1 MTSKK
6 RIQGKTWMFTLNNY
20 TDEQVAWCTSYST
33 LDNVTRMTVSKEVG
47 ESGTPHLQGCI
58 TWRSNKTLVACKK
71 LLKAHW
77 TKADSPGEAH
87 AYPVKA
93 DSDVFVQVNKK
104 SQGNRVDLD
113 EMKKAILDCDTMH
126 EVMMVPGVHKYH
138 GWAKSLWATRPLQ
151 AESIEEFRPWQHK
164 LYLEML
170 EDADDRKILWY
181 YDEKGGSGKT
191 TMAMHM
197 VTMGGFYCDN
207 GKTAD
212 VVYAYAN
219 QRIIVVDIARSTK
232 GRVNYEVIEMLKD
245 GIMFSS
251 KYESH
256 TKIRNEPAHLVVMS
270 NFLPDKSKMSMDR
283 WDIRPL

>member
-1 MTSKK
+1 
-6 RIQGKTWMFTLNNY
+6 MFTLNNY

-71 LLKAHW
+71 LLHAHW
-77 TKADSPGEAH
+77 TKADSPDEAH
-87 AYPVKA
+87 AYPIKA
-93 DSDVFVQVNKK
+93 DSEVIVQVNNKK
-104 SQGNRVDLD
+104 R
-113 EMKKAILDCDTMH
+113 
-126 EVMMVPGVHKYH
+126 
-138 GWAKSLWATRPLQ
+138 GWAKSLWATRRQ
-151 AESIEEFRPWQHK
+151 TGESIETLRPWQHK

-170 EDADDRKILWY
+170 EDADDRKIIWY
-181 YDEKGGSGKT
+181 YDETGGSGKT
-191 TMAMHM
+191 TMARHM
-197 VTMGGFYCDN
+197 ITMGGFYCEN

-232 GRVNYEVIEMLKD
+232 GRVNYDVIEMLKD
-245 GIMFSS
+245 GMMFSA
-251 KYESH
+251 KWRSH

>member
-1 MTSKK
+1 
-6 RIQGKTWMFTLNNY
+6 MFTLNNY
-20 TDEQVAWCTSYST
+20 TDKQVAWCTLYST
-33 LDNVTRMTVSKEVG
+33 LDHVTRMTVSREVG

-93 DSDVFVQVNKK
+93 DSDVFVQVNNKGK
-104 SQGNRVDLD
+104 GSGERTDME
-113 EMKKAILDCDTMH
+113 EMKKEIIACNSLQ
-126 EVMMVPGVHKYH
+126 EVMKVPGVARVRS
-138 GWAKSLWATRPLQ
+138 WAKALWASRPQ
-151 AESIEEFRPWQHK
+151 EGVSIEEFRPWQHK

-170 EDADDRKILWY
+170 EDADDRKIIWY
-181 YDEKGGSGKT
+181 YDQKGGSGKT

-245 GIMFSS
+245 GMMFSS